1 VRGTTDAKLLLILSD
16 GDFTKTQRN
25 KPRKRRRED
34 SEDTLIFSLNLIC
47 LRVCLDKVKQS
58 SLQQGREQKGVDIL
72 TGEHADDN

>member
-1 VRGTTDAKLLLILSD
+1 MLNCYSFSQMEILLKLKVE
-16 GDFTKTQRN
+16 TNQERE
-25 KPRKRRRED
+25 ED

-58 SLQQGREQKGVDIL
+58 SLQQGREQKGVDSVDIF